1 MTNVQRDNNEMVVF
15 FKTYQPVF
23 ADPVS
28 PLTAVVRRKSFSVLP
43 RIGASNQILFD
54 PRLYHAS
61 CVLVKFLKPF
71 VKA

>member
-15 FKTYQPVF
+15 YKTYQPVI
-23 ADPVS
+23 ADPVT
-28 PLTAVVRRKSFSVLP
+28 PLTAVVRQKSFSVLP
-43 RIGASNQILFD
+43 RIGAADQILFD

-61 CVLVKFLKPF
+61 CVVVEFLKLF